1 MADAIIIPFE
11 ARFAAD
17 FKRLNVEWLEMYF
30 SVEPHDE
37 IVLSDPQ
44 GQILA
49 PGGHIFLARLGDEI
63 VGTCALLNAGDGR
76 FEIAKMS
83 VTPRYKGRGI
93 GRQLLDAA
101 IAQFHSLGGRELVLE
116 SNSRMVPA
124 LTLYESAGFV
134 YAERPAPSHYERS
147 DVYMVYRGCRFGFG
161 V

>member
-11 ARFAAD
+11 ERFAAD

-30 SVEPHDE
+30 NVESHDE
-37 IVLSDPQ
+37 VVLSDPQ

-49 PGGHIFLARLGDEI
+49 QGGYVFLAQAGDEI
-63 VGTCALLNAGDGR
+63 VGTCALLKAGDDR

-101 IAQFHSLGGRELVLE
+101 IAQFRALGGRELFLE

-134 YAERPAPSHYERS
+134 YAERPEPSHYERS
-147 DVYMVYRGCRFGFG
+147 DVYMVYRPVAPAR
-161 V
+161 

>member
-17 FKRLNVEWLEMYF
+17 FKRLNVEWLQMYF
-30 SVEPHDE
+30 TVEPHDE
-37 IVLSDPQ
+37 VVLSDPH

-49 PGGHIFLARLGDEI
+49 RGGHIFLAQADDEI
-63 VGTCALLNAGDGR
+63 VGTCALLNAGNSR

-101 IAQFHSLGGRELVLE
+101 IAQFRALGGRELFLE
-116 SNSRMVPA
+116 SNSQMIPA
-124 LTLYESAGFV
+124 LKLYESTGFV
-134 YAERPAPSHYERS
+134 YAERPEPSHYERS
-147 DVYMVYRGCRFGFG
+147 DVYMVYRHVAAPVSG
-161 V
+161 